1 MAAAARVLEG
11 KKIKSGVKFYV
22 AAASASVQ
30 QEAERRGYWDTLMQA
45 GATPLPPGCG
55 PCIGLGEGLLN
66 PGEVA
71 VSATNRNFKGRMG
84 SPEAYAYLASPAVV
98 AASAAAGYI
107 TAPETMD
114 LSGLQGSVKVNT
126 PPAPAKEKIRIREGF
141 PGSLEGELILIP
153 KDNLNTDGIYGKD
166 FTYKDNLT
174 PEEMGRAAMLNYD
187 PEFQN
192 IVREGDI
199 MAGGWN
205 FGSGSSREQAATA
218 LKFRGIQMVVAGS
231 FSQTYK
237 RNAFNNG
244 FIVVECPGL
253 ITDLRKKFD
262 GAGELTVRT
271 AMKASVDFESSE
283 ISVEGKKYPISPL
296 REVAQELVAL
306 GGFEA
311 VLRRRLGLE

>member
-1 MAAAARVLEG
+1 MAEAARVLKGG
-11 KKIKSGVKFYV
+11 KVHPEVKLYV
-22 AAASASVQ
+22 AAASAFVQ
-30 QEAERRGYWDTLMQA
+30 SEAQRLGYWDILMKA
-45 GATPLPPGCG
+45 GAIALPTGCG
-55 PCIGLGEGLLN
+55 PCIGLGEGLLE

-84 SPEAYAYLASPAVV
+84 SPEAFAYLASPAVV
-98 AASAAAGYI
+98 AASAMAGI
-107 TAPETMD
+107 IAAPESM
-114 LSGLQGSVKVNT
+114 
-126 PPAPAKEKIRIREGF
+126 APAGLRGAVKINAPQAQVKERIEIRDGF
-141 PGSLEGELILIP
+141 PGFIEGELLLVP

-192 IVREGDI
+192 IVEVGDLLV
-199 MAGGWN
+199 GGWN

-218 LKFRGIQMVVAGS
+218 LKYRGIQMVIAGS
-231 FSQTYK
+231 YSQTYK

-244 FIVVECPGL
+244 FIVVECPEL
-253 ITDLRKKFD
+253 VTELREKYCD
-262 GAGELTVRT
+262 
-271 AMKASVDFESSE
+271 MKALTIRTSMKARIDFESSE
-283 ISVEGKKYPISPL
+283 ISVDGKKYSISPL

-311 VLRRRLGLE
+311 VLRQRLGLA